1 MRTHTGER
9 PYKCKIC
16 KQAFSHSTALKLH
29 IRLHTGE
36 KPFQCQLCPSS
47 FLQLP
52 HLKKHMRCIHKK
64 DRPYVCLPCNLF
76 FHTKNELTQHTA
88 SHDTPPEDKTTPASG
103 ASDSSDSEPSA
114 PDQTTNDKQ
123 VMQLPNGTTIELMQN
138 VSSGAMTLERM
149 RMLLAILL
157 KRISTPNRLR
167 RLGYGQKLI
176 DTVLVKSIESSGR
189 NACSDQALDTQT
201 LLKQNI
207 EILLDWTIP
216 AEYMDRFRTEK
227 KTVEEIL
234 EELTS

>member
-1 MRTHTGER
+1 M
-9 PYKCKIC
+9 
-16 KQAFSHSTALKLH
+16 
-29 IRLHTGE
+29 
-36 KPFQCQLCPSS
+36 
-47 FLQLP
+47 
-52 HLKKHMRCIHKK
+52 
-64 DRPYVCLPCNLF
+64 CLPCNLF
-76 FHTKNELTQHTA
+76 FHTNNELTQHTA
-88 SHDTPPEDKTTPASG
+88 SHDSTTTEDKSG
-103 ASDSSDSEPSA
+103 AESDDSSSEQQQQQQSSSTVLESSGSEKTVEKTAEKPGEKTSDKTGEKA
-114 PDQTTNDKQ
+114 PTL
-123 VMQLPNGTTIELMQN
+123 VELPNGTKIELVQN
-138 VSSGAMTLERM
+138 VATAAMSLERM

-189 NACSDQALDTQT
+189 NAVRDEALDTHT

-216 AEYMDRFRTEK
+216 SEYMERFRADK